1 MRPLSYARV
10 EDVDAAVA
18 LVSADPAS
26 AFLAG
31 GTTKVDL
38 VRIGVDRSDRL
49 IDINRL
55 PLASVEEVDG
65 GILENFNI
73 SNLTLSVTAGSAV
86 WSLGGNA
93 IRGVPPA

>member
-65 GILENFNI
+65 GTVRIGAL
-73 SNLTLSVTAGSAV
+73 AGAASQHGLDGWKLVPAR
-86 WSLGGNA
+86 SL
-93 IRGVPPA
+93 RVLP